1 MLHYKDLKD
10 KKNSFLL
17 YTVMFVVSVA
27 VLGFLIQMV
36 IYGLG
41 TMSKEGKFQYNFML
55 IFELETWITGLVATG
70 VIILIY
76 VITHTDKIGKGSFL
90 EGNGKDGDV
99 VSVLENSR
107 FMTDKER
114 DFNFQAFNY
123 DAANGVKNDGVPMRA
138 VLDKKGKL
146 QCNFMSGAH
155 ALVIGATGS
164 GKTTTFINPMIQLI
178 AAAEKG
184 SSMIM
189 TDPKGELL
197 DLHSAFL
204 VEKGYDVKVLDLRDT
219 YSSSRW
225 NPLGGIWDSYQEYLK
240 AGEGIIA
247 HRDDFDNYS
256 ELQLMDEK
264 IPANG
269 ELWIEWQ
276 GKAFSDPTHCQD
288 EVAVAKQ
295 RIYDEM
301 YEDLNDFVS
310 VLCPIT
316 NEKDPLWEKG
326 ARSLIMATCL
336 AMLEDSADPKLNMTK
351 DKFNF
356 YNINKM
362 LTNSENEFKEL
373 KDYFFIR

>member
-10 KKNSFLL
+10 KKDDFLL

-36 IYGLG
+36 MYGMG
-41 TMSKEGKFQYNFML
+41 TMAKEGVFRYNFML
-55 IFELETWITGLVATG
+55 IFEWKTWLTGLIAVGT
-70 VIILIY
+70 IIFLY
-76 VITHTDKIGKGSFL
+76 VITHTDKIGKTSFWKNK
-90 EGNGKDGDV
+90 EKDGDV

-114 DFNFQAFNY
+114 DFNFQSFSY
-123 DAANGVKNDGVPMRA
+123 DTAKEVKNDGVPVRA

-155 ALVIGATGS
+155 SLVIGATGS

-178 AAAEKG
+178 ATAEKG

-240 AGEGIIA
+240 MGAGIVA
-247 HRDDFDNYS
+247 HRDSFDNYS
-256 ELQLMDEK
+256 ELELMDEK
-264 IPANG
+264 IPTEG
-269 ELWIEWQ
+269 EVWIEWQ
-276 GKAFSDPTHCQD
+276 GKAFSDP
-288 EVAVAKQ
+288 
-295 RIYDEM
+295 
-301 YEDLNDFVS
+301 LS
-310 VLCPIT
+310 
-316 NEKDPLWEKG
+316 G
-326 ARSLIMATCL
+326 
-336 AMLEDSADPKLNMTK
+336 
-351 DKFNF
+351 
-356 YNINKM
+356 
-362 LTNSENEFKEL
+362 
-373 KDYFFIR
+373 